1 MGLPPK
7 QVLEHSKR
15 AKIFIN
21 AKGYPRYC
29 ITKTLEDGSVV
40 MTEGFSRRGISRG
53 PPGSRKLKDAL
64 NGCDDVYFV
73 SFIRECLEW
82 IPEKRLTPENAI
94 KNSWFRRRL
103 PKPPSSFT
111 ASSHQDG
118 HQVNTLPMPS
128 KVAIMEE
135 SNSNKSCNKLTASV
149 IDNFHN
155 NHINNF
161 HNNQMLTLNNNHAS
175 TLSLISQNS
184 GASNN
189 NNLSSS
195 FSAHASASHSTS
207 KLISTKLPVIGGGGQ
222 QQQDAVASTLT

>member
-7 QVLEHSKR
+7 QVLENSKR

-29 ITKTLEDGSVV
+29 ITKTLDDGSVV

-73 SFIRECLEW
+73 SFIKECLEW

-94 KNSWFRRRL
+94 KNSWFKRRL
-103 PKPPSSFT
+103 PPTSFNVPP
-111 ASSHQDG
+111 QKDG
-118 HQVNTLPMPS
+118 HHNTLPMPS
-128 KVAIMEE
+128 SSSKVAIVEE
-135 SNSNKSCNKLTASV
+135 ASLNKNCNKLTASV

-161 HNNQMLTLNNNHAS
+161 HNLNNNHSS
-175 TLSLISQNS
+175 TLSLASQNS

-195 FSAHASASHSTS
+195 FSAHASHS
-207 KLISTKLPVIGGGGQ
+207 IATKLPVIIGSDGIKKE
-222 QQQDAVASTLT
+222 